1 MKNLKAVAAVLC
13 AGAVFAAAF
22 TFSGC
27 KNGES
32 GVINGDYKEATSAE
46 FTNAVEA
53 IDTENLFTPAENAEK
68 FGYEFHTETS
78 GKASYGGGNLGDAFE
93 ASAKADAEVK
103 FILAKTDGNGLN
115 VNGAGKLNF
124 ELLTNISKLGNN
136 TLSAGF
142 YADNS
147 NLYLDASIKSTVSG
161 AEQSS
166 AFKYK
171 IPYDAIKDLINGIIG
186 GTTPSAE
193 GSISGGFSLAEFAEI
208 AVNLG
213 FKTYI
218 DFNNGI
224 KLKLTADK
232 EAIANLLWNI
242 DSDIFYSTALSDS
255 SKLEI
260 YFSIDKAGKF
270 AGFAANYNIYTEV
283 TVADSDTVTASLN
296 GATSLKVYNGTIK
309 LPANLDEYYEIPDF
323 GGATVPTYLAY

>member
-1 MKNLKAVAAVLC
+1 MKKLKAVAAVLC

-53 IDTENLFTPAENAEK
+53 IDTENLFTPAEDAEK

-78 GKASYGGGNLGDAFE
+78 GKASYSGGNLGDAFE

-124 ELLTNISKLGNN
+124 ELLTNISKLGNT

-193 GSISGGFSLAEFAEI
+193 GSISGGHRAGGEEGEYP
-208 AVNLG
+208 V
-213 FKTYI
+213 
-218 DFNNGI
+218 
-224 KLKLTADK
+224 
-232 EAIANLLWNI
+232 
-242 DSDIFYSTALSDS
+242 
-255 SKLEI
+255 
-260 YFSIDKAGKF
+260 YFQRIPAG
-270 AGFAANYNIYTEV
+270 G
-283 TVADSDTVTASLN
+283 
-296 GATSLKVYNGTIK
+296 
-309 LPANLDEYYEIPDF
+309 
-323 GGATVPTYLAY
+323 